1 MAGDAT
7 PFAGASQARMK
18 SMLSKVTLNNTDL
31 VVSKLCYG
39 TNMLGTAIDQA
50 HADRLLDR
58 FVEILGGNFL
68 DTARSYGDW
77 IPDAPTGPAS
87 GPSAPGWLRVVIAR
101 AS

>member
-7 PFAGASQARMK
+7 PFAGPASQARMK

-58 FVEILGGNFL
+58 FVQLAE
-68 DTARSYGDW
+68 TSSTRR
-77 IPDAPTGPAS
+77 APMATGFQMRPLAPAS
-87 GPSAPGWLRVVIAR
+87 GPSAPGSRVVIAR